1 MNKEATVNI
10 LGTEYKVT
18 VDDLN
23 NWELKDADG
32 KTFMYDKQILLR
44 DVPYMGG
51 MTDESQKN
59 RFEEVV
65 LHELIHAFGQESGTS
80 YDNDEAL
87 TSYFARMIPKI
98 MTAFYEVCGQ
108 ITEVKRHEAISQTG
122 KSAGKAAAENALQP
136 AT

>member
-32 KTFMYDKQILLR
+32 KTFMYDKQILL
-44 DVPYMGG
+44 
-51 MTDESQKN
+51 TDESQKN